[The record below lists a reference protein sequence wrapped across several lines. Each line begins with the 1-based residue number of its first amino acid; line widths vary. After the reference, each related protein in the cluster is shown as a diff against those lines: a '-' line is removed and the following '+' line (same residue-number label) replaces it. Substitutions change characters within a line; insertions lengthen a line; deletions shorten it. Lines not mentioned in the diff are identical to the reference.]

1 MSRNF
6 SIASLTKNRTALLIG
21 IASFLLTTSL
31 AISFRHA
38 HNNSVAA
45 AAAGAA
51 AHRDPE
57 LIAGPGHV
65 EPYSEDIKIG
75 SELSGHLKAVFVEEG
90 DIIHR
95 SQVLA
100 ELENADYRAQV
111 ESARANVAAKQATL
125 RKVINGARRQ
135 ERDEAWSSVN
145 EAKAVMENSQ
155 SEMRRRQQLFSAGVV
170 SREEMERYAREADV
184 AKAQYQAKVE
194 QHSLVDD
201 HAREEDR
208 SLAEADLQ
216 LAQAQLEEAQAR
228 YDKTLIRAPI
238 DGAVLRKHHRS
249 GESVSNSST
258 VPDPILTIGDR
269 KTLRVRV
276 DVDETDVGKVRA
288 GQKAYVTADAF
299 GKQKFWGRV
308 VRVGQQLGPK
318 NVRTDEPAEKV
329 DTKILETLVELDPG
343 AQLPDGLR
351 VDAFIVPEGGERA
364 LAQAREFPAHS
375 LGGASV
381 AARVRVGTAAL
392 GRPSRAQLGSRPW
405 P

>member
-1 MSRNF
+1 MSKNLSISNF
-6 SIASLTKNRTALLIG
+6 AKNRTAQLIG
-21 IASFLLTTSL
+21 LAALLLVTSL
-31 AISFRHA
+31 AISLRHA
-38 HNNSVAA
+38 RENSVAVAA
-45 AAAGAA
+45 AATPAPA
-51 AHRDPE
+51 
-57 LIAGPGHV
+57 LIAGPGQV

-75 SELSGHLKAVFVEEG
+75 SELSGRLKTVFVEEG
-90 DIIHR
+90 DVIRR

-100 ELENADYRAQV
+100 ELENGDYRAEV

-125 RKVINGARRQ
+125 RKVINGARHQ

-145 EAKAVMENSQ
+145 EAKAVMENSD
-155 SEMRRRQQLFSAGVV
+155 SEMHRRQQLFSAGVV

-228 YDKTLIRAPI
+228 YEKTFIRAPI

-276 DVDETDVGKVRA
+276 DVDETDVGKVRV

-299 GKQKFWGRV
+299 GKQKFWGHV

-351 VDAFIVPEGGERA
+351 VDAFIVPDGGEVASARA
-364 LAQAREFPAHS
+364 SETTSRGEPGVRDFGWRS
-375 LGGASV
+375 AS
-381 AARVRVGTAAL
+381 AL
-392 GRPSRAQLGSRPW
+392 R
-405 P
+405 

>member
-1 MSRNF
+1 MSENF
-6 SIASLTKNRTALLIG
+6 SVGTLLKNRITLLIG
-21 IASFLLTTSL
+21 LGAFLLTASL
-31 AISFRHA
+31 VVASKHS
-38 HNNSVAA
+38 HETAA
-45 AAAGAA
+45 AATARIASQG
-51 AHRDPE
+51 PL
-57 LIAGPGHV
+57 LISGPGRV

-75 SELSGHLKAVFVEEG
+75 SELSGRLKSVNVEEG
-90 DIIHR
+90 DAIHR
-95 SQVLA
+95 GQVLA

-111 ESARANVAAKQATL
+111 ESSRANVVAKEAVL

-155 SEMRRRQQLFSAGVV
+155 SELHRRQELFAAGVV
-170 SREEMERYAREADV
+170 SREELERYGRESDV
-184 AKAQYQAKVE
+184 AKAKYEAAVQ
-194 QHSLVDD
+194 QHALVDD

-216 LAQAQLEEAQAR
+216 LARAQLEEAQAR
-228 YDKTLIRAPI
+228 YEKTFIRSPI
-238 DGAVLRKHHRS
+238 DGSVMRKHHRS

-276 DVDETDVGKVRA
+276 DVDETDVSKVRV

-299 GKQKFWGRV
+299 AKQKFWGHV

-318 NVRTDEPAEKV
+318 NVRTDEPTEKV

-343 AQLPDGLR
+343 SQLPDGLR
-351 VDAFIVPEGGERA
+351 VDAYIVPDGAE
-364 LAQAREFPAHS
+364 LAS
-375 LGGASV
+375 
-381 AARVRVGTAAL
+381 T
-392 GRPSRAQLGSRPW
+392 QLNRF
-405 P
+405 